1 MRRAPLQ
8 PHRLQFHR
16 RGILLAA
23 ATSLV
28 ALPVAACATRDDSR
42 TDPLIELVTAARSD
56 AATARAV
63 ATHFPSASGVA
74 EVAKARDTQA
84 DTMQREI
91 DRVAGGAADAT
102 TTTAAPPPPR
112 VPPGQQAAIE
122 QLSRSLSDAQHKAT
136 KLVPSLPSYRAGL
149 AGSVAAGCA
158 GLVEVL
164 SL

>member
-28 ALPVAACATRDDSR
+28 ALPVAACTSRDDSR
-42 TDPLIELVTAARSD
+42 PDPLIKLVAAARSD

-63 ATHFPSASGVA
+63 AAHFPAASGVT

-84 DTMQREI
+84 ETMQREI
-91 DRVAGGAADAT
+91 DRVAGGAETT

-112 VPPGQQAAIE
+112 VPTGQQAAIK
-122 QLSRSLSDAQHKAT
+122 QLSQSLSDAQHKAT
-136 KLVPSLPSYRAGL
+136 ELVPSLPSYRAGL
-149 AGSVAAGCA
+149 TGSVAAGCA
-158 GLVEVL
+158 SLVEVL